1 MLLLIMQ
8 PLCAYREETWPQ
20 IICEEWRLSV
30 NYIFFEYS
38 QMCTWGNVVRK
49 KIPELG
55 DEIAKSYN
63 LLAISSFVTLSF
75 IIILG
80 IWSTPVTIQNRTCTK
95 IILENMSVRLSSGAP
110 VSAIQSWWKYLQ
122 HGFIW
127 SGLFWIH
134 MTVPR
139 VIYATIKP
147 SIKPL
152 LCSLHS
158 EPWNLV
164 SFYLIFYPSCSPQ
177 LNPWIP
183 VYKIAVICT

>member
-1 MLLLIMQ
+1 MCQLHFLLAFTEVYLGKCCQ
-8 PLCAYREETWPQ
+8 E
-20 IICEEWRLSV
+20 
-30 NYIFFEYS
+30 
-38 QMCTWGNVVRK
+38 K
-49 KIPELG
+49 KRPELG

-63 LLAISSFVTLSF
+63 LLAISSFMTLSF
-75 IIILG
+75 IIIWG

-95 IILENMSVRLSSGAP
+95 IILENMVVRLSSGTP

-134 MTVPR
+134 VLLPC
-139 VIYATIKP
+139 VISANIKS

-152 LCSLHS
+152 LFSLHS

-164 SFYLIFYPSCSPQ
+164 SFYLIFYSSCFPQ
-177 LNPWIP
+177 WNPWSLI
-183 VYKIAVICT
+183 